1 MGHKV
6 HPFGFRLGYIRDWQT
21 HWFADR
27 PEQYR
32 TNLLED
38 LRIRDHIVNK
48 HRDAAVA
55 RVELERK
62 SSEVRALIHTARPGV
77 VIGRGGQRVEELRKE
92 LEDMTGKRVRVDIN
106 EIRQPELEATLVAQ
120 SIADQIQRQV
130 SFRRATRQAVQ
141 RSMQA
146 GAQGIRVAVSGRL
159 GGAEIA
165 RREKAMDGRVPL
177 HTLRADIDFG
187 QAEARTQM
195 GQIGVKVWVYRGDI
209 VTEATPQE
217 LARRSAL
224 IATPVITVENGATA
238 SAVAVAETPA
248 AVVETPAV
256 VAEEPAAVVEAPAAV
271 VETPAVVA
279 EEPAAV
285 VEAPAVVVETPAV
298 VAEEPVAVVE
308 TPAVVAEEPAAVVE
322 SPAAVAEEPAAV
334 VETPAVV
341 AEEPAAVAETPAV
354 VDEEPAAVAETP
366 AVVDEE
372 PAAVV
377 ETPAVVDEE
386 PAAVAETPAEDAAA
400 PVEASVAP
408 AEAQAE
414 PVDAPQDDTTNDKE
428 DG

>member
-32 TNLLED
+32 TNLQED
-38 LRIRDHIVNK
+38 LKIRDHIVNK

-62 SSEVRALIHTARPGV
+62 ASEVRALIHTARPGV

-177 HTLRADIDFG
+177 HTIRADIDFG
-187 QAEARTQM
+187 MAEARTQM

-209 VTEATPQE
+209 VTEATPEE

-224 IATPVITVENGATA
+224 IATPVVTVENGATA

-248 AVVETPAV
+248 AAAVAETPAV
-256 VAEEPAAVVEAPAAV
+256 VAETPAAVA
-271 VETPAVVA
+271 ETPAAVA

-285 VEAPAVVVETPAV
+285 AET
-298 VAEEPVAVVE
+298 
-308 TPAVVAEEPAAVVE
+308 
-322 SPAAVAEEPAAV
+322 PAAVAEEPAAV
-334 VETPAVV
+334 VETPAAV
-341 AEEPAAVAETPAV
+341 AEEPAAG
-354 VDEEPAAVAETP
+354 
-366 AVVDEE
+366 
-372 PAAVV
+372 V
-377 ETPAVVDEE
+377 ETPAVVAEE
-386 PAAVAETPAEDAAA
+386 PVAVAEAPAATETETPVAEAEEPTAVAETPAEDAAA
-400 PVEASVAP
+400 PVEASEAP

-414 PVDAPQDDTTNDKE
+414 PVDDTTNDEE
-428 DG
+428 DE